1 MKEMRAR
8 GEWARFWPIP
18 FIGLLG
24 VTGPAAFA
32 YSSGVF
38 MEAIT
43 GEFGWSRAQFSSAM
57 TIQMLLGLVLGPLAG
72 RVLDR
77 VGPRRMLLVGI
88 FPFTL
93 ALSSLGLA
101 NGAAWQWWLLAALYS
116 PLAMGLIS
124 ANWIGGATAC
134 FDKSRGLAI
143 SIVLA
148 GIGLATAAWPAIA
161 AWLLTTIGWRLAFP
175 AMAWGWALLVFPL
188 VFFLFKPPSAPVEQ
202 AVVPQPP
209 VLRPVLRSPTFLLLL
224 AGGSLFSSVQLA
236 LIVHFVPVARQFG
249 LDLTAAARLAVL
261 IGLFSIVG
269 RIATGF
275 MLDRLPTR
283 PLAIAVFSL
292 PLAVLVLL
300 STASG
305 SLVPLMAAA
314 ALLGFAAGAE
324 MDVVTYLA
332 TRRFDPRIFGTIYSI
347 FMAAIAISASLG
359 PLLAGRMYDVSGSY
373 QGYFIVAAGF
383 VVAATVLVGLVPA
396 APRTTPQPV

>member
-1 MKEMRAR
+1 MSDRAAR
-8 GEWARFWPIP
+8 REWARYWPIP

-57 TIQMLLGLVLGPLAG
+57 TIQMLFGLVLGPLAG

-77 VGPRRMLLVGI
+77 VGPRRMLLAGI

-93 ALSSLGLA
+93 ALSLLGLA

-124 ANWIGGATAC
+124 ANWIAGATAC

-148 GIGLATAAWPAIA
+148 GIGVATAAWPAIA

-188 VFFLFKPPSAPVEQ
+188 VFFFFKPATPVERKG
-202 AVVPQPP
+202 ASQPIR
-209 VLRPVLRSPTFLLLL
+209 LGPVLRSRTFLLLIM
-224 AGGSLFSSVQLA
+224 AGSLFSSVQLA
-236 LIVHFVPVARQFG
+236 LIVHFIPAARQFG
-249 LDLTAAARLAVL
+249 LDLSTAARLAVL
-261 IGLFSIVG
+261 TGLFSIVG

-275 MLDRLPTR
+275 VLDRLPTR

-292 PLAVLVLL
+292 PLAVLLL
-300 STASG
+300 LGTATG
-305 SLVPLMAAA
+305 SLAPLMAAA

-324 MDVVTYLA
+324 MDIVTYLA